1 MMNKYLYTF
10 LFMLIIYLIIET
22 LSSMTYSL
30 ISRPQCKEVKKYE
43 YGGLHPGNTLLII
56 GSVHGNEPA
65 GHYALK
71 ILKKK
76 LDTKQIEVTN
86 GKLILIP
93 NPNFCGIKYNYRHAP
108 GDKDINR
115 GFPKSLTEESHT
127 ENNKK
132 IVDYISKT
140 NPDIILDF
148 HEAWSYY
155 KMKGGSYGS
164 TIIIQ
169 KNQNQHIVS
178 KCVKRLNKTISNNS
192 KKWSIVTD
200 FQNNPGSLRHYC
212 NIIKKQY
219 VLVETSGQLNV
230 QKLDKRINQNMT
242 IINTFL
248 KMLHIIN

>member
-1 MMNKYLYTF
+1 MVNKYLYTF
-10 LFMLIIYLIIET
+10 LFMLIIYLIIEI
-22 LSSMTYSL
+22 LSSTTYSL

-65 GHYALK
+65 GHYSLK

-76 LDTKQIEVTN
+76 LDKKEIEVTN

-93 NPNFCGIKYNYRHAP
+93 NPNFCGIKYKNRHAP

-115 GFPKSLTEESHT
+115 GFPTNLTNKPNT

-155 KMKGGSYGS
+155 NMKEGSYGS
-164 TIIIQ
+164 TIIIN
-169 KNQNQHIVS
+169 KNQNQNIVS
-178 KCVKRLNKTISNNS
+178 NCVKKLNKTISNDY
-192 KKWSIVTD
+192 KK
-200 FQNNPGSLRHYC
+200 SLA
-212 NIIKKQY
+212 
-219 VLVETSGQLNV
+219 
-230 QKLDKRINQNMT
+230 
-242 IINTFL
+242 
-248 KMLHIIN
+248 

>member
-1 MMNKYLYTF
+1 MENKYLHTF
-10 LFMLIIYLIIET
+10 LFMVIIYLVIEII
-22 LSSMTYSL
+22 SSTTYSL

-43 YGGLHPGNTLLII
+43 YGGLYPGNTLLII

-76 LDTKQIEVTN
+76 LDNKEIEITN

-93 NPNFCGIKYNYRHAP
+93 NPNFCGIKYKNRNAP
-108 GDKDINR
+108 GYNDINR
-115 GFPKSLTEESHT
+115 GFPKKINGESLT
-127 ENNKK
+127 ENNKA

-155 KMKGGSYGS
+155 NMKEGSYGS
-164 TIIIQ
+164 TIIIN
-169 KNQNQHIVS
+169 KNQNQNIVS
-178 KCVKRLNKTISNNS
+178 NCVKKLNKTISNDY
-192 KKWSIVTD
+192 KKWVIVND
-200 FQNNPGSLRHYC
+200 IQDNPGSLRSYC
-212 NIIKKQY
+212 KLIKKQY

-230 QKLDKRINQNMT
+230 QKLDTRINQNMI

-248 KMLHIIN
+248 KKLHLIN